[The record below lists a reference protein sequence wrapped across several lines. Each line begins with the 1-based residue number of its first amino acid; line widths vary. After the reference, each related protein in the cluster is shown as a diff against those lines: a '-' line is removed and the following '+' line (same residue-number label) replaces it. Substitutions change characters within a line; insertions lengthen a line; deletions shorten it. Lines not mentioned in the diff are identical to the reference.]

1 MYRTRKQEMEMREK
15 FCEIILFFL
24 ILWQQYYGKFCL
36 ISQVEVCGIE
46 SVYVLKGGKYSAR
59 RN

>member
-15 FCEIILFFL
+15 FCEIILF
-24 ILWQQYYGKFCL
+24 L